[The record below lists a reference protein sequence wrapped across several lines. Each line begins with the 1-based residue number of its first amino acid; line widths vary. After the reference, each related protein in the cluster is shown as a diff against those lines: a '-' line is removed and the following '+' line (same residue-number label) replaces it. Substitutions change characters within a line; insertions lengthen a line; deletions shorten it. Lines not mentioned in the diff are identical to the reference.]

1 MSNGTNTWICSGL
14 RCSCISGA
22 SFCGGSSSLNLA
34 GTINSLDGNLTIVC
48 DNSNTCYFQQQVLSG
63 LFGNSGL
70 ELQGCSYGEC
80 VSQAV
85 IDAFNSTSTSSQS
98 SSTQLSGGV
107 IAGLAVVGT
116 LVGIGLAAVIWG
128 WFVQRTAR
136 KRPFNGGKGG
146 GVDVRW
152 SDVSYV
158 VRPSGTL
165 SYSVFSL
172 RNNAN
177 REKVILDGV
186 GGYVSAG
193 SLMAILGPSGAGKTT
208 LLELIAGK
216 AKSGVFT
223 DMISF
228 PPLPAGRRPRV
239 AFVPQDDVLPAFL
252 TVREALM
259 FAASLRLPESLPNYK
274 KAEIVSAVIDKL
286 GLEDV
291 AETRIGATDGTGRG
305 ISGGEARRV
314 SIGLELV
321 GCPDVLVCDEPTSGL
336 DSVSAWRVV
345 SVLKEIARGGGGLF
359 GAHEGKNKGR
369 GVAVICSVHQPR

>member
-223 DMISF
+223 GMISF

>member
-1 MSNGTNTWICSGL
+1 MSNGANTWICSGL
-14 RCSCISGA
+14 QCSCISGT

-34 GTINSLDGNLTIVC
+34 GTINSLGGNLTIVC
-48 DNSNTCYFQQQVLSG
+48 DNSNICHFQQQVLNG
-63 LFGNSGL
+63 LFGKNGL
-70 ELQGCSYGEC
+70 ELQGCTYGEC

-85 IDAFNSTSTSSQS
+85 IDAFNSTDTSSQS

-107 IAGLAVVGT
+107 IAGLVSVGV
-116 LVGIGLAAVIWG
+116 LVGIGIATVIWG
-128 WFVQRTAR
+128 WFVQRKAR
-136 KRPFNGGKGG
+136 KRPFDGGKAG
-146 GVDVRW
+146 GVSIRW
-152 SDVSYV
+152 SDVSYF

-165 SYSVFSL
+165 SHSVFSL
-172 RNNAN
+172 RNDAN
-177 REKVILDGV
+177 REKMVLDGV

-193 SLMAILGPSGAGKTT
+193 GLMAILGPSGAGKTT
-208 LLELIAGK
+208 LVEFIAGK

-223 DMISF
+223 GTISF

-274 KAEIVSAVIDKL
+274 KAAIVSAIIDKL

-314 SIGLELV
+314 SIGLELA
-321 GCPDVLVCDEPTSGL
+321 GCPDILVCDEPTSGL

-345 SVLKEIARGGGGLF
+345 SILKEISRGGGGLF
-359 GAHEGKNKGR
+359 GAVEGENKGR

>member
-1 MSNGTNTWICSGL
+1 MSNGANTWVCSGL
-14 RCSCISGA
+14 QCSCISGTT
-22 SFCGGSSSLNLA
+22 FCGGSSSLNLA
-34 GTINSLDGNLTIVC
+34 GTINSLGGNLTIVC
-48 DNSNTCYFQQQVLSG
+48 DNSNTCHFQQQVLNG

-98 SSTQLSGGV
+98 SSTHLSGGV

-116 LVGIGLAAVIWG
+116 LVGIGIAAVILG

-136 KRPFNGGKGG
+136 KKPFNGGQGG
-146 GVDVRW
+146 GVGVRW
-152 SDVSYV
+152 SDVSYSV
-158 VRPSGTL
+158 QPSGTL
-165 SYSVFSL
+165 SHSILSL
-172 RNNAN
+172 RNDTSG
-177 REKVILDGV
+177 EKVILDGV
-186 GGYVSAG
+186 GGQVSAG
-193 SLMAILGPSGAGKTT
+193 GLMAILGPSGAGKTT

-223 DMISF
+223 GTISF
-228 PPLPAGRRPRV
+228 PPLPAGRWPRV
-239 AFVPQDDVLPAFL
+239 AFVPQDDVLPAYL

-274 KAEIVSAVIDKL
+274 KTAIVSAVIAKL

-345 SVLKEIARGGGGLF
+345 SVLKEIGRGGGGLF
-359 GAHEGKNKGR
+359 GAVEGENKGR
-369 GVAVICSVHQPR
+369 GVAVICCVHQPR